1 MVKIEFDMNPKLFF
15 QNIFELFKKKRSLQ
29 LFTGIIT
36 LLLISMP
43 VHSYYLESIIPANAH
58 ERENMYFIDAED
70 GGIAWIAETSR
81 EFSNQETF
89 SILMDETQFP
99 EEAKEMN
106 IVAVYLSVYV
116 MDSEEDNEDTSGLG
130 CLANDGQDA
139 PDSVS
144 VVMDHPSAESVSF
157 TTESSTWGGLELFTY
172 PKFETYPFIQG
183 YTVEEIEELFDTS
196 EEVIGEYS
204 INITANVESGDSTF
218 ECEREDSSVTI
229 QYQLTLSYFD
239 VQVVEW
245 IGPI

>member
-1 MVKIEFDMNPKLFF
+1 MVKIEFEMNPKPFF

-29 LFTGIIT
+29 LFSGIII

-43 VHSYYLESIIPANAH
+43 IHSYYLEYTTPANAH
-58 ERENMYFIDAED
+58 ERENMYLIDGEFGA
-70 GGIAWIAETSR
+70 ITWIAETSR
-81 EFSNQETF
+81 ELGNQETF

-106 IVAVYLSVYV
+106 IIEVYLSVYV

-130 CLANDGQDA
+130 CLADDGQDA

-157 TTESSTWGGLELFTY
+157 TTESSDWRGLELFSY
-172 PKFETYPFIQG
+172 PEFETYPFIQG
-183 YTVEEIEELFDTS
+183 YTVEEIEELFDSS

-204 INITANVESGDSTF
+204 MNITANVESGDSTF

-229 QYQLTLSYFD
+229 QYELTLYYFD

-245 IGPI
+245 VGPI